1 MTALFGPSVDT
12 MYEKESDT
20 PNFKSSEG
28 SDRKKL
34 KISSNRYILNNELII
49 LPVSFH
55 YTYGLFGST
64 DMFQE
69 DLGTKMCIHDTL
81 KIIHTLS
88 KNVVATAWIM
98 STNDIEEI
106 LQQ

>member
-34 KISSNRYILNNELII
+34 KISSNRYVLNYELII
-49 LPVSFH
+49 LPVSFY
-55 YTYGLFGST
+55 YT
-64 DMFQE
+64 
-69 DLGTKMCIHDTL
+69 
-81 KIIHTLS
+81 
-88 KNVVATAWIM
+88 
-98 STNDIEEI
+98 
-106 LQQ
+106 